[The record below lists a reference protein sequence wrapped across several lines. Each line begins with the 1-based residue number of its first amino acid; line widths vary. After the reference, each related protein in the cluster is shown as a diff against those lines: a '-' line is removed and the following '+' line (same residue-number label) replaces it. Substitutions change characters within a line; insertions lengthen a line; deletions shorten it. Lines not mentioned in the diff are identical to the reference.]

1 MDLSKYMGIFR
12 EESER
17 NLKQLNDSLLAL
29 EQNPENTEHV
39 NIVFRLAHTFKGMAA
54 TMGFKQ
60 IVELTHEMENL
71 IERIRTQQLKLDA
84 SLIDLLFE
92 CLDSLEGLVENAC
105 KNAGIKPSRGKTG
118 EEEKSKTY
126 PDPGEVLKALRAI
139 NTPITANTKEKT
151 IGKKVFSREEE
162 AEKERET
169 KEEKNSEEVPLYPD
183 EETSQYPAR
192 KDSLYLGARK
202 EVPET
207 GEDSSITESSSTTFS
222 ITEEGIPTTEIE
234 FSEKERALMEEAEMD
249 GAKVM
254 LAHIALQDTCL
265 LKSARSALVIRK
277 ISENG
282 KIIRT
287 FPSINELEKE
297 NFGLDFEVVFSTK
310 KDGYTIK
317 TEISNISEIEDV
329 SIRSLSSEEG
339 YGEAY
344 REPVPVHE
352 KTTGKLSE
360 TLSET
365 SSETSSENL
374 SEISSENLSE
384 GPSLEKTRF
393 EPEKMEGEA
402 VTGGKMPFF
411 SKPNPKIKNIQ
422 SVRVSTEQLDKLMNL
437 AGELVITRSRINQLT
452 LDFKSKELEETLS
465 ELRKLTGEMQEEVI
479 EARMVPLDHI
489 LNIFPRMVR
498 DLAKSENKKLDFIIR
513 GKEIKLDRTVL
524 DEIGNPLVHLLR
536 NAVDH
541 GIESPEKRLEL
552 GKKETGTIMLKASR
566 QENYVIIKI
575 EDDGQGIDPTE
586 LRKAAEEQGIISREE
601 AEQLP
606 DREAMQLIFNHGFS
620 TASRVT
626 DVSGRGV
633 GMDVVKNRIENLGGS
648 IKIESKPGKGTRFE
662 LKLPLT
668 IALYQAMLVEVGN
681 ERYAIPF
688 TNIIKNIEIQKEAVR
703 HINGEEVTMESGKV
717 LPLLRLHSLFGLP
730 VEEREKLVVVVA
742 EKAGQVIGIVVDRLL
757 GKQEVII
764 KTFKSKLLE
773 ETKGFAGATIMGD
786 GNVVLI
792 LDINTLV

>member
-17 NLKQLNDSLLAL
+17 NLKQLNDSLLEL
-29 EQNPENTEHV
+29 EQNPENMEHI

-60 IVELTHEMENL
+60 IVELTHEMESL
-71 IERIRTQQLKLDA
+71 IEKIRTRQLRLDT

-92 CLDSLEGLVENAC
+92 CLDALEGLVEKAC
-105 KNAGIKPSRGKTG
+105 NNAGIKSGAGKNG
-118 EEEKSKTY
+118 EGEKSKIY
-126 PDPGEVLKALRAI
+126 PDPEEVLKALRDINKTAI
-139 NTPITANTKEKT
+139 KNTKEKAM
-151 IGKKVFSREEE
+151 GVKAFSGGEEE
-162 AEKERET
+162 AEKEADEGAEKET
-169 KEEKNSEEVPLYPD
+169 D
-183 EETSQYPAR
+183 E
-192 KDSLYLGARK
+192 GAEGGRD
-202 EVPET
+202 
-207 GEDSSITESSSTTFS
+207 GEMDEISSIAESPSTGIS
-222 ITEEGIPTTEIE
+222 ITEESIPSTEIE
-234 FSEKERALMEEAEMD
+234 FSEKERVAIEEAEIN

-254 LAHIALQDTCL
+254 IAHVALKDSCL
-265 LKSARSALVIRK
+265 MKSARSALVIRK

-282 KIIRT
+282 EIIRT
-287 FPSINELEKE
+287 FPAIDELEEE

-310 KDGYTIK
+310 KDESTIK
-317 TEISNISEIEDV
+317 NEIRSISEIEYV
-329 SIRSLSSEEG
+329 SLRSLSSEKG
-339 YGEAY
+339 YREAY
-344 REPVPVHE
+344 REQGYRETGYKKPGLLNE
-352 KTTGKLSE
+352 KTG
-360 TLSET
+360 
-365 SSETSSENL
+365 
-374 SEISSENLSE
+374 
-384 GPSLEKTRF
+384 F
-393 EPEKMEGEA
+393 EPEKMEVGA
-402 VTGGKMPFF
+402 VTGGKTSFF
-411 SKPNPKIKNIQ
+411 SRPNTKIKNIQ

-452 LDFKSKELEETLS
+452 RDLKSKELEETLS
-465 ELRKLTGEMQEEVI
+465 ELRKLTREMQEEVI

-498 DLAKSENKKLDFIIR
+498 DLAKSENKKIDFIIR

-524 DEIGNPLVHLLR
+524 DEIGDPLVHILR

-541 GIESPEKRLEL
+541 GIESPEKRLES
-552 GKKETGTIMLKASR
+552 GKKETGTIMLTASR

-575 EDDGQGIDPTE
+575 EDDGQGIDSEE
-586 LRKAAEEQGIISREE
+586 LRKAAEEQGIISQEE

-606 DREAMQLIFNHGFS
+606 EREAIQLIFTPGFS
-620 TASRVT
+620 TASKVT

-633 GMDVVKNRIENLGGS
+633 GMDVVKNRIENLRGS
-648 IKIESKPGKGTRFE
+648 IKIESKTGKGTRFE

-688 TNIIKNIEIQKEAVR
+688 TNIVKNIEIRKEAVR

-717 LPLLRLHSLFGLP
+717 LPLLRLRRLFGFP
-730 VEEREKLVVVVA
+730 VEEKEKLTVVVV

-764 KTFKSKLLE
+764 KTFKSKLLDD
-773 ETKGFAGATIMGD
+773 TKGFAGATIMGD

>member
-71 IERIRTQQLKLDA
+71 IERIRTQQLRLDA

-92 CLDSLEGLVENAC
+92 CLDALEGLVENAC
-105 KNAGIKPSRGKTG
+105 KNEGIKPSRGKTG
-118 EEEKSKTY
+118 EEKKSKTY

-151 IGKKVFSREEE
+151 IGEKAFSREEKEE
-162 AEKERET
+162 AEKERDT
-169 KEEKNSEEVPLYPD
+169 TEEKKAEEVFLYPD

-192 KDSLYLGARK
+192 KDSPYPEARK

-207 GEDSSITESSSTTFS
+207 GENSSITESSSTTFS
-222 ITEEGIPTTEIE
+222 IPEEGIPTPEIE
-234 FSEKERALMEEAEMD
+234 FSEKERASIEEAEMD

-254 LAHIALQDTCL
+254 LAHIALKDTCL

-277 ISENG
+277 ISKSG

-287 FPSINELEKE
+287 VPGINELEEE

-317 TEISNISEIEDV
+317 TEICNISEIEDV
-329 SIRSLSSEEG
+329 SLRSLNSEQD
-339 YGEAY
+339 YGETY
-344 REPVPVHE
+344 REPGSVNE
-352 KTTGKLSE
+352 K
-360 TLSET
+360 
-365 SSETSSENL
+365 N
-374 SEISSENLSE
+374 
-384 GPSLEKTRF
+384 RF

-402 VTGGKMPFF
+402 VTGEKMPFF
-411 SKPNPKIKNIQ
+411 SKSNPKIKNIQ

-513 GKEIKLDRTVL
+513 GKEIKLDRTIL
-524 DEIGNPLVHLLR
+524 DEIGDPLVHLLR

-541 GIESPEKRLEL
+541 GIESPEQRLEL
-552 GKKETGTIMLKASR
+552 GKKEIGTIMLTASR

-575 EDDGQGIDPTE
+575 EDDGQGIDTVE

-606 DREAMQLIFNHGFS
+606 DRETMQLIFTHGFS
-620 TASRVT
+620 TSSRVT

-668 IALYQAMLVEVGN
+668 IALYQAMLVEVGD

-688 TNIIKNIEIQKEAVR
+688 TNIIKNIEVRKEAVR

-717 LPLLRLHSLFGLP
+717 LPLLRLRSLFGLP
-730 VEEREKLVVVVA
+730 LEEREKLVVVVA
-742 EKAGQVIGIVVDRLL
+742 EKAGQIMGIVVDRLL

>member
-17 NLKQLNDSLLAL
+17 YLKQLNDSLLAL

-71 IERIRTQQLKLDA
+71 IERIRTQQLKLDS

-92 CLDSLEGLVENAC
+92 CLDALEGLVENTC
-105 KNAGIKPSRGKTG
+105 KNEGIKPSRGKIG
-118 EEEKSKTY
+118 EEKKRKTY
-126 PDPGEVLKALRAI
+126 PDPGEVLKALRTI
-139 NTPITANTKEKT
+139 NTSITENTKEKT
-151 IGKKVFSREEE
+151 IGEKAFSREEE
-162 AEKERET
+162 AKKERET
-169 KEEKNSEEVPLYPD
+169 KEVPLYPD
-183 EETSQYPAR
+183 EKTSQYPAR
-192 KDSLYLGARK
+192 KDSPYPEAGK

-207 GEDSSITESSSTTFS
+207 GENSSITESSSTIFS
-222 ITEEGIPTTEIE
+222 IPEEGIPTPEIE
-234 FSEKERALMEEAEMD
+234 FSEKERASIDKAEMD

-254 LAHIALQDTCL
+254 LAHIALKDTCL
-265 LKSARSALVIRK
+265 LKPARSALVIHK
-277 ISENG
+277 ISESG

-287 FPSINELEKE
+287 FPGINELKEE
-297 NFGLDFEVVFSTK
+297 NFGLDFEVIFSTK
-310 KDGYTIK
+310 KDEYTIK

-329 SIRSLSSEEG
+329 SLRSLNFEQD

-344 REPVPVHE
+344 REPAPVQE
-352 KTTGKLSE
+352 KTTGKLLEASSGK
-360 TLSET
+360 LSE
-365 SSETSSENL
+365 SY
-374 SEISSENLSE
+374 
-384 GPSLEKTRF
+384 SLEKTRF

-465 ELRKLTGEMQEEVI
+465 DLQKLTGEMQEEVI

-489 LNIFPRMVR
+489 INIFPRMVR

-524 DEIGNPLVHLLR
+524 DEIGDPLVHLLR

-552 GKKETGTIMLKASR
+552 GKKDTGTIMLTASR

-575 EDDGQGIDPTE
+575 EDDGQGIDTAE
-586 LRKAAEEQGIISREE
+586 LRKAAEEQGIVSREE

-606 DREAMQLIFNHGFS
+606 EREAIQLIFTHGFS
-620 TASRVT
+620 TATRVT

-648 IKIESKPGKGTRFE
+648 IKTESKPGKGTRFE

-703 HINGEEVTMESGKV
+703 HINGEEVAMENGKV
-717 LPLLRLHSLFGLP
+717 LPLLRLNSLFGLP
-730 VEEREKLVVVVA
+730 AEEREKLVVVVA
-742 EKAGQVIGIVVDRLL
+742 EKAEQVIGIVVDRLL

-773 ETKGFAGATIMGD
+773 GTKGFAGATIMGD

>member
-29 EQNPENTEHV
+29 EQDPENTEHV

-92 CLDSLEGLVENAC
+92 CLDALEGLVENAC
-105 KNAGIKPSRGKTG
+105 KNAGIKPSRGKIR
-118 EEEKSKTY
+118 EEKKSKTY
-126 PDPGEVLKALRAI
+126 PDPREVLKALRAI

-151 IGKKVFSREEE
+151 IGEKVFSKEEE

-169 KEEKNSEEVPLYPD
+169 KEERNSEEVPLYPD

-192 KDSLYLGARK
+192 KDSPYPEARK
-202 EVPET
+202 EVLET
-207 GEDSSITESSSTTFS
+207 GENPSITESSSTTFS
-222 ITEEGIPTTEIE
+222 IPEEGISTPEIE
-234 FSEKERALMEEAEMD
+234 FSEKERASIEEAEMD
-249 GAKVM
+249 GAKVI
-254 LAHIALQDTCL
+254 LAHIALKDTCL

-310 KDGYTIK
+310 KDRYTIK
-317 TEISNISEIEDV
+317 TEISNVSEIEDV
-329 SIRSLSSEEG
+329 SLSSLISEQG

-344 REPVPVHE
+344 RTPGSVH
-352 KTTGKLSE
+352 
-360 TLSET
+360 
-365 SSETSSENL
+365 
-374 SEISSENLSE
+374 
-384 GPSLEKTRF
+384 EKTRF

-411 SKPNPKIKNIQ
+411 SKSNPKIKNIQ

-465 ELRKLTGEMQEEVI
+465 ELRKLTGEMQEEVL
-479 EARMVPLDHI
+479 EARMVPLDNI

-524 DEIGNPLVHLLR
+524 DEIGDPLVHLLR

-541 GIESPEKRLEL
+541 GIESPGKRLEL
-552 GKKETGTIMLKASR
+552 GKKETGTVMLTASR

-575 EDDGQGIDPTE
+575 EDNGQGIDAEE

-606 DREAMQLIFNHGFS
+606 DREAMQLIFTHGFS

-648 IKIESKPGKGTRFE
+648 IKIESKPGKGTKFE

-668 IALYQAMLVEVGN
+668 IALYQAMLVEVGD

-688 TNIIKNIEIQKEAVR
+688 TNIIKNIEIRKEAVR

>member
-54 TMGFKQ
+54 TMGFKE

-139 NTPITANTKEKT
+139 NTPITANTKEKI
-151 IGKKVFSREEE
+151 IGKNVFSRDKEEE
-162 AEKERET
+162 AEKEREP
-169 KEEKNSEEVPLYPD
+169 KGERNSEEVSLDPD
-183 EETSQYPAR
+183 EETSQHPAR
-192 KDSLYLGARK
+192 KDSPCPGVIK

-222 ITEEGIPTTEIE
+222 ITEEGILTTEIE
-234 FSEKERALMEEAEMD
+234 FSEKERASIEEAEMD

-254 LAHIALQDTCL
+254 LAHIALKDTCL

-287 FPSINELEKE
+287 FPGINELEEE
-297 NFGLDFEVVFSTK
+297 NFELDFEVVFSTK

-317 TEISNISEIEDV
+317 TEISNIPEIEDV
-329 SIRSLSSEEG
+329 SIRSLSSEHA
-339 YGEAY
+339 YKEAY
-344 REPVPVHE
+344 REPDPVHE
-352 KTTGKLSE
+352 KPT
-360 TLSET
+360 
-365 SSETSSENL
+365 
-374 SEISSENLSE
+374 
-384 GPSLEKTRF
+384 
-393 EPEKMEGEA
+393 
-402 VTGGKMPFF
+402 GKMPFF
-411 SKPNPKIKNIQ
+411 SKPNPKIKSIQ

-498 DLAKSENKKLDFIIR
+498 DLAKSENKKLDFIIK

-524 DEIGNPLVHLLR
+524 DEIGDPLVHLLR

-552 GKKETGTIMLKASR
+552 GKKETGAIMLTASR

-575 EDDGQGIDPTE
+575 EDDGQGIDTAE

-606 DREAMQLIFNHGFS
+606 EREAMQLIFTHGFS

-688 TNIIKNIEIQKEAVR
+688 TNIIKNIEIRKEAVR

-717 LPLLRLHSLFGLP
+717 LPLLKLRSLFGLP
-730 VEEREKLVVVVA
+730 LEEREKLVVVVA
-742 EKAGQVIGIVVDRLL
+742 EKAGQVMGIVVDRLL

>member
-1 MDLSKYMGIFR
+1 MGKIMDLSKYMGIFR

-29 EQNPENTEHV
+29 EQNPENTEHI

-54 TMGFKQ
+54 TMGFKE

-71 IERIRTQQLKLDA
+71 IEKIRTQQLRLDA

-92 CLDSLEGLVENAC
+92 CLDALEGLVEKAC
-105 KNAGIKPSRGKTG
+105 KNAGIKPSTGKTG

-139 NTPITANTKEKT
+139 NTTATTNAKEKT
-151 IGKKVFSREEE
+151 IGEKAFTSEEREEE
-162 AEKERET
+162 EV
-169 KEEKNSEEVPLYPD
+169 EEGIEEDIDLEEVPLYPD
-183 EETSQYPAR
+183 KETPPHPEAR
-192 KDSLYLGARK
+192 KDTQYPDIRKDTQYPDIRK

-207 GEDSSITESSSTTFS
+207 GEGPSITESSPTAYS
-222 ITEEGIPTTEIE
+222 ITEEGIPITEIE
-234 FSEKERALMEEAEMD
+234 FSEKERAAMEDAKTD
-249 GAKVM
+249 GSTVM
-254 LAHIALQDTCL
+254 IAHIALKDTCL

-277 ISENG
+277 ISESG

-287 FPSINELEKE
+287 FPGIHELEEE

-310 KDGYTIK
+310 KDECTIK
-317 TEISNISEIEDV
+317 TEISNISEIDYM
-329 SIRSLSSEEG
+329 SLRSLDSEQG

-344 REPVPVHE
+344 REQGYREPGPVHE
-352 KTTGKLSE
+352 KTG
-360 TLSET
+360 
-365 SSETSSENL
+365 
-374 SEISSENLSE
+374 
-384 GPSLEKTRF
+384 F
-393 EPEKMEGEA
+393 EPEKIESKA
-402 VTGGKMPFF
+402 VTDRKMPSF
-411 SKPNPKIKNIQ
+411 SRPDPKIKSIQ

-465 ELRKLTGEMQEEVI
+465 ELRKLTREMQEEVI

-489 LNIFPRMVR
+489 TNIFPRMVR
-498 DLAKSENKKLDFIIR
+498 DLAKSENKKIDFIIR

-524 DEIGNPLVHLLR
+524 DEIGDPLVHILR

-541 GIESPEKRLEL
+541 GIESPEKRLEI
-552 GKKETGTIMLKASR
+552 GKKETGTLMLTASR

-575 EDDGQGIDPTE
+575 EDDGQGIDTAE

-606 DREAMQLIFNHGFS
+606 DREAIQLIFTPGLS
-620 TASRVT
+620 TASAVT

-633 GMDVVKNRIENLGGS
+633 GMDVVKNRIENLRGS
-648 IKIESKPGKGTRFE
+648 IKIESKPGEGTRFE

-688 TNIIKNIEIQKEAVR
+688 TNIIKNIEITKKAIR
-703 HINGEEVTMESGKV
+703 HINGKEIIMESGKV
-717 LPLLRLHSLFGLP
+717 HPLLRLHSLFGLP
-730 VEEREKLVVVVA
+730 AEEKEKLVVVVA

-764 KTFKSKLLE
+764 KTFKSKLLDD
-773 ETKGFAGATIMGD
+773 TKGFAGATIMGD